1 MFTIDEMGG
10 IHVSRGDSIGL
21 STQPFIETDDGI
33 AAIPIEGDNCVI
45 FTVKSRYS
53 GRTIIKRILT
63 EEDVV
68 DGALSLQIT
77 TDETDIEP
85 YGYEYS
91 FMYVPDR
98 NDQTEAYTYAQG
110 GFEIMPSVSKV
121 EDLTSDT
128 EDESNGN
135 D

>member
-1 MFTIDEMGG
+1 MFTIDEIGN
-10 IHVSRGDSIGL
+10 IHVSRGDSVGL
-21 STQPFIETDDGI
+21 STQPFIEADDGI

-68 DGALSLQIT
+68 DSALSLQIT

-85 YGYEYS
+85 YGYDPCQCINIIRFLNKIAKDFLRKLPIFPQRS
-91 FMYVPDR
+91 FI
-98 NDQTEAYTYAQG
+98 
-110 GFEIMPSVSKV
+110 GF
-121 EDLTSDT
+121 
-128 EDESNGN
+128 
-135 D
+135 

>member
-1 MFTIDEMGG
+1 MFTIDETGT
-10 IHVSRGDSIGL
+10 IHVSRGDSVGL

-63 EEDVV
+63 EEDLV
-68 DGALSLQIT
+68 DGALNLQIT

-91 FMYVPDR
+91 FMYVPNR
-98 NDQTEAYTYAQG
+98 NDTTEAYTYAQG
-110 GFEIMPSVSKV
+110 DFEIMPSVSKV
-121 EDLTSDT
+121 EDLTSDM
-128 EDESNGN
+128 EGENYGN

>member
-1 MFTIDEMGG
+1 MFTIDEMGN

-21 STQPFIETDDGI
+21 STQPFIETDD
-33 AAIPIEGDNCVI
+33 CVI
-45 FTVKSRYS
+45 FTVKSHYS

-85 YGYEYS
+85 YGYE
-91 FMYVPDR
+91 
-98 NDQTEAYTYAQG
+98 
-110 GFEIMPSVSKV
+110 
-121 EDLTSDT
+121 
-128 EDESNGN
+128 
-135 D
+135 